1 MSPRVRESA
10 FSVAE
15 KVSPRCKAPEM
26 LDELWECR
34 SGKIRLP
41 DYVDFVKT
49 GRHKELAPY
58 DKDWYYIRTG
68 TGSSSLSLSI
78 PNGSCCIS
86 ASVVRHIYLRQGV
99 GVGALK
105 KVYGGG

>member
-1 MSPRVRESA
+1 M
-10 FSVAE
+10 
-15 KVSPRCKAPEM
+15 
-26 LDELWECR
+26 
-34 SGKIRLP
+34 
-41 DYVDFVKT
+41 T
-49 GRHKELAPY
+49 
-58 DKDWYYIRTG
+58 RTG
-68 TGSSSLSLSI
+68 IILEQVQGRPLSLSI